1 MNLYCWGRPYFTVNM
16 RGGGEEIEKIT
27 VSMRIIG
34 SYQSVA
40 WSQCLTKLRSYTRPI
55 MSQSYGHLL
64 YYKYILYTDI
74 ILFFLP
80 HLIEHK
86 T

>member
-1 MNLYCWGRPYFTVNM
+1 M
-16 RGGGEEIEKIT
+16 IEKIT
-27 VSMRIIG
+27 VSIKIIG
-34 SYQSVA
+34 FYQSVA

-55 MSQSYGHLL
+55 ISHSYGHLL

-74 ILFFLP
+74 LFLL
-80 HLIEHK
+80 HLIEPK